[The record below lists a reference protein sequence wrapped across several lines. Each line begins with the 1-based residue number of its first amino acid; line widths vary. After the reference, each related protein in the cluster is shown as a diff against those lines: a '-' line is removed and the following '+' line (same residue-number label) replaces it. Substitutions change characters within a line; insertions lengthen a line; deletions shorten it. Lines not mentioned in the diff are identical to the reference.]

1 MKKVY
6 IVPEAMK
13 FEFNYSENVA
23 ASGSGR
29 TYTTTDATTQ
39 WWECHTRYEFNLNL
53 IMKNRLKPV
62 RLDAM
67 TQAIG
72 GISNN
77 KIMTI
82 IITITITIITTI
94 TMAAIATGALLGD
107 EFAVNKLGASAP
119 SFLFD
124 FF

>member
-39 WWECHTRYEFNLNL
+39 WWECHTRYEFNDS
-53 IMKNRLKPV
+53 V
-62 RLDAM
+62 
-67 TQAIG
+67 AICG
-72 GISNN
+72 QDGHDVTNAYWLCDQ
-77 KIMTI
+77 K
-82 IITITITIITTI
+82 
-94 TMAAIATGALLGD
+94 
-107 EFAVNKLGASAP
+107 
-119 SFLFD
+119 
-124 FF
+124 